1 MSKIY
6 GYCRISTPNQSLE
19 RQERNIKEQFP
30 MAIIF
35 KESFTGKSLERPM
48 WTKLYNQLKEGD
60 IVIFDE
66 VSRMSRNAEE
76 GYALYK
82 ELYNKNISL
91 IFLKERHIDTSV
103 YKESKNNSLARTG
116 NEVADVYIEA
126 TEKVLMILAE
136 KQIKLAFET
145 SQHEIDFMSQR
156 TKEGIETARI
166 KGKQIGAKEGATFV
180 IKNKKPIQALIR
192 KNSKS
197 FAGKNTDAQVIAII
211 NSTKY
216 QDANGLEKCYHIS
229 NNTYY
234 KYKREIIAEL

>member
-1 MSKIY
+1 MYYPKSKIVFVVHDQTWTNELL
-6 GYCRISTPNQSLE
+6 GDNVKLRS
-19 RQERNIKEQFP
+19 
-30 MAIIF
+30 II
-35 KESFTGKSLERPM
+35 
-48 WTKLYNQLKEGD
+48 TKNLNPK
-60 IVIFDE
+60 
-66 VSRMSRNAEE
+66 
-76 GYALYK
+76 
-82 ELYNKNISL
+82 
-91 IFLKERHIDTSV
+91 
-103 YKESKNNSLARTG
+103 
-116 NEVADVYIEA
+116 
-126 TEKVLMILAE
+126 
-136 KQIKLAFET
+136 IKLAFET

-180 IKNKKPIQALIR
+180 IKNKKPIQEIIR

-234 KYKREIIAEL
+234 KYKREISGEL